1 MNGNSSAVRFL
12 YRTRLGRWI
21 LALILRT
28 RADRIAVRFLR
39 SRWSRPL
46 VGWYAKRHGIPLT
59 REQRQS
65 YATFR
70 DFFARER
77 GELMFDPAPHHLIS
91 PCDGWLSHH
100 RIRADSSFPIKGFS
114 YRLGDLL
121 QDPDLGQRYHGGD
134 CLILR
139 LEASDYH
146 HYCYIDD
153 GFQGKNN
160 FIPGTLHSVQDAA
173 CSVFP
178 VYTLNRRMWTLLATE
193 HFGPVVQTE
202 VGALVVGGIVP
213 QRESGRF
220 RKGSEMGRFELAGS
234 TIVLLFERGRIQLL
248 PRLIPSLLDG
258 GEIRVRQGMWIASG
272 TGEAAHE

>member
-1 MNGNSSAVRFL
+1 MRSSSPVVRFL
-12 YRTRLGRWI
+12 YGTRPGRAV
-21 LALILRT
+21 LSLLLRS
-28 RADRIAVRFLR
+28 RADRTMVRFLR

-46 VGWYAKRHGIPLT
+46 IGWYARRHGIPLT
-59 REQRQS
+59 REQRRRFS
-65 YATFR
+65 TFR

-77 GELMFDPAPHHLIS
+77 EDTDFDPAPRHLIS

-100 RIRADSSFPIKGFS
+100 SVQADSSFCIKGFS
-114 YRLGDLL
+114 YRLEDLL
-121 QDPDLGQRYHGGD
+121 QDRELSARYHGGD

-153 GFQGKNN
+153 GFQGENH
-160 FIPGTLHSVQDAA
+160 FIPGALHSVQEAA
-173 CSVFP
+173 CAAFP

-213 QRESGRF
+213 RRESGRF
-220 RKGSEMGRFELAGS
+220 RKGAEMGRFELAGS

-248 PRLIPSLLDG
+248 PRLIPSLAG
-258 GEIRVRQGMWIASG
+258 GREVRVFQGMWIA
-272 TGEAAHE
+272 TGCGGPAHE